1 MDFKTSRASK
11 IDGNRSKTPY
21 HTSAASQYKRDVCDI
36 EILRVG
42 GYFSKSATDEFGQ
55 TYSSGTHHV
64 FDTVVTNPTADAQEV
79 IAQSQLFA
87 LSDGYIKSW
96 RGAIGVTNTKT
107 ITLRVYKA
115 TPVDNSAAALAL
127 TQLGDNI
134 VETGGGN
141 TTVDLFEGTG
151 FGSSANFSK
160 GDVLIVTMQAG
171 SSDATVSRFNSAM
184 EIVYKN

>member
-11 IDGNRSKTPY
+11 KMGNTPY
-21 HTSAASQYKRDVCDI
+21 HTSAASQHKRNVCDI

-42 GYFSKSATDEFGQ
+42 GYFSKSAADEFGQ

-64 FDTVVTNPTADAQEV
+64 FDTAVTNPTADAQEV
-79 IAQSQLFA
+79 IAQAQLFA
-87 LSDGYIKSW
+87 VSDGYIKSW
-96 RGAIGVTNTKT
+96 RGAIGATSGKT

-127 TQLGDNI
+127 TQLGNNI

-151 FGSSANFSK
+151 FGNSANFSK

-171 SSDATVSRFNSAM
+171 NSDATVSRFTSAM